1 MIFREQFTLYLRYIY
16 SLKNWG
22 DGMIDDALLK
32 RASLKEKEAVEQ
44 LLRIIE
50 PIVYRTAMS
59 YMANTT
65 DALDVTQEAL
75 YRIYMKLDLF
85 DQNMFFYSW
94 VYKITRN
101 ICMDIFRRRKIEIQ
115 FEAVDEQGLQSPNVQ
130 EIVEAKDAHDALL
143 NMLLV
148 LPDQIRIIMTM
159 RFLNSM
165 GYEEIA
171 SELQIPLNTVR
182 SSIHR
187 GRSKL
192 RTSMNLYE
200 EGGISQ

>member
-1 MIFREQFTLYLRYIY
+1 
-16 SLKNWG
+16 
-22 DGMIDDALLK
+22 MIDNDLLR
-32 RASLKEKEAVEQ
+32 RARMKEKDAIEQ
-44 LLRIIE
+44 LLRVIE
-50 PIVYRTAMS
+50 PIVYRTALS

-85 DQNMFFYSW
+85 EQNMFFYSW

-101 ICMDIFRRRKIEIQ
+101 ICMDIFRSRKMEIQ
-115 FEAVDEQGLQSPNVQ
+115 FDLADEYATPKQTVEEL
-130 EIVEAKDAHDALL
+130 VEAKDTHDALL
-143 NMLLV
+143 RMLLL

-159 RFLNSM
+159 RFIHTM

-192 RTSMNLYE
+192 RTSMTLYE

>member
-1 MIFREQFTLYLRYIY
+1 MDHDLLR
-16 SLKNWG
+16 
-22 DGMIDDALLK
+22 
-32 RASLKEKEAVEQ
+32 RAKSKEKDAIEQ
-44 LLRIIE
+44 LLRALE
-50 PIVYRTAMS
+50 PIVYKTALS
-59 YMANTT
+59 YMANQN

-85 DQNMFFYSW
+85 EQNMFFYAW

-101 ICMDIFRRRKIEIQ
+101 ICMDIFRSRKKEIDFDSMDEHSSASQNIE
-115 FEAVDEQGLQSPNVQ
+115 EL
-130 EIVEAKDAHDALL
+130 VEAKDTHDALVR
-143 NMLLV
+143 MLLQ

-159 RFLNSM
+159 RFMNNL

-171 SELQIPLNTVR
+171 SELDIPLNTVR

-192 RTSMNLYE
+192 RNSLKLYE
-200 EGGISQ
+200 EGGMSI